1 MVSISNILSSRFFKI
16 SFGIILILTIF
27 ILLQQVSFFIRAFR
41 IITSLFIIPMLLGG
55 FLYYLLRPMVNF
67 LTKYLKFRT
76 LSIFIS
82 FAFIVTLI
90 IFVAYFGGNII
101 TEQTRNLIDQFSDY
115 YYSEASVPTE
125 DNPFLKIGTQVM
137 DYLEQFNIQER
148 LSTFL
153 ENMVDVV
160 RNNIFG
166 IFTTL
171 TNIGTVII
179 LIPFVV
185 YYLLKDDHRMKSAF
199 LSYVPIEKR
208 HHIKRILDKIDNTLS
223 KYITGQVLVAFM
235 LGILTYI
242 GFSIIGLPNALI
254 LSAIVMITSFIPFLG
269 PILGILPAVF
279 IGISHSF
286 IMVFQIIL
294 VLVIVQQIEGNLIQ
308 PKVQGTRL
316 KIHPLI
322 VIFMVLIFITLFG
335 FIGALYAV
343 PAYAVARV
351 LFLEY
356 HGRYIMSERKNE

>member
-1 MVSISNILSSRFFKI
+1 MVIISNILNSRFFKI
-16 SFGIILILTIF
+16 SFGIILLLTIF
-27 ILLQQVSFFIRAFR
+27 ILLQQVTFFIRAFR

-82 FAFIVTLI
+82 FVVIVTI
-90 IFVAYFGGNII
+90 IFFVIYFGGNII
-101 TEQTRNLIDQFSDY
+101 TEQTRNLINQFSDY
-115 YYSEASVPTE
+115 YYSESSVPNE
-125 DNPFLKIGTQVM
+125 DNIFFEVGTQIM
-137 DYLEQFNIQER
+137 QYLEQFNIQQR

-185 YYLLKDDHRMKSAF
+185 YYLLKDDHRMKAAF
-199 LSYVPIEKR
+199 LEYIPSEKR
-208 HHIKRILDKIDNTLS
+208 THVKRVLDKIDDTLS

-254 LSAIVMITSFIPFLG
+254 LSAIVMITSLIPFIG

-294 VLVIVQQIEGNLIQ
+294 VLIIVQQIEGNIIQ

-322 VIFMVLIFITLFG
+322 VIFMILIFITLFG

-343 PAYAVARV
+343 PAYVVSRV
-351 LFLEY
+351 LFIEY
-356 HGRYIMSERKNE
+356 HGKYIMTESKDE

>member
-1 MVSISNILSSRFFKI
+1 MVVISNIFNNKFFKI

-67 LTKYLKFRT
+67 LTKYLKYKT

-90 IFVAYFGGNII
+90 VFIVYFGGNII
-101 TEQTRNLIDQFSDY
+101 TEQTRNLVNQFSEY
-115 YYSEASVPTE
+115 YYSESSVPYE
-125 DNPFLKIGTQVM
+125 DNMFFQIGTQIM
-137 DYLEQFNIQER
+137 EYLEQFNIQQR

-153 ENMVDVV
+153 ENMVNVV

-185 YYLLKDDHRMKSAF
+185 YYLLKDDHKMKVTF
-199 LSYVPIEKR
+199 LSYVPVEKR
-208 HHIKRILDKIDNTLS
+208 HHCERIIDKIDDTLS

-254 LSAIVMITSFIPFLG
+254 LAAIVMITSFIPFLG

-294 VLVIVQQIEGNLIQ
+294 VLIIVQQIEGNIIQ
-308 PKVQGTRL
+308 PKVQGVRL
-316 KIHPLI
+316 KIHPLV

-351 LFLEY
+351 IFMEY
-356 HGRYIMSERKNE
+356 HGRYIMNGCKDE

>member
-1 MVSISNILSSRFFKI
+1 MVVISDILNSRFFKI
-16 SFGIILILTIF
+16 GFGIILILTIF
-27 ILLQQVSFFIRAFR
+27 ILIQQVSFFIRAFR

-55 FLYYLLRPMVNF
+55 FLYYLLRPMVNY
-67 LTKYLKFRT
+67 LTKFLKFKT

-82 FAFIVTLI
+82 FIFIITI
-90 IFVAYFGGNII
+90 IILVFYFGGNII
-101 TEQTRNLIDQFSDY
+101 TEQTRNLINQFSDY
-115 YYSEASVPTE
+115 YYSEATVPTE
-125 DNPFLKIGTQVM
+125 DSPLLDIGSQIM

-153 ENMVDVV
+153 ENMVEVV

-179 LIPFVV
+179 LIPFIV
-185 YYLLKDDHRMKSAF
+185 YYLLKDDHRMKATF

-208 HHIKRILDKIDNTLS
+208 HHIERILDKIDDTLS
-223 KYITGQVLVAFM
+223 KYIIGQVLVALI

-269 PILGILPAVF
+269 PILGTIPAVF

-294 VLVIVQQIEGNLIQ
+294 VLIIVQQIESNLIQ
-308 PKVQGTRL
+308 PKVQGNRL
-316 KIHPLI
+316 QIHPLI

-343 PAYAVARV
+343 PAYVIARV

-356 HGRYIMSERKNE
+356 HGRYIMNEKQNE